1 MSNASIG
8 PVTVSDEE
16 VQVITERLRTYEED
30 KYDTV
35 DALEA
40 LAEMRRNLKHPVPR

>member
-1 MSNASIG
+1 MSNASFG
-8 PVTVSDEE
+8 PVTLSDEE
-16 VQVITERLRTYEED
+16 VQVITERLATYEED

-40 LAEMRRNLKHPVPR
+40 LAKMRRSLT